1 MPVPGEDKEEVEVK
15 DLGNGRVLV
24 LVPGIPGPWQ
34 YVGPAVDAL
43 AARFHVVTFSLGA
56 DMTDARSLVE
66 HEVER
71 VKGIL
76 DARRLERAIVCGI
89 SYGGVVATSFAARY
103 PSRTSA
109 LVIASAPGAG
119 WHLRPRHE
127 IYARWPL
134 IFGPL
139 FLAESPFR
147 LRAELAAALPALSDR
162 WRFARWQLGTFVG
175 RPFSLSQ
182 MAARARALASHDIVA
197 DCQRVAAPT
206 LVVTGERDLDR
217 VVPVDSTATY
227 SQLIPGARSAVL
239 ERTGHLGT
247 ITRPEMFADMVHVF
261 VRQMA
266 EAVA

>member
-1 MPVPGEDKEEVEVK
+1 MPVALEEDEEVK

-34 YVGPAVDAL
+34 YVGPAVEAL

-56 DMTDARSLVE
+56 ETTDVRSPVE
-66 HEVER
+66 SEVER

-76 DARRLERAIVCGI
+76 DARGLERAIICGI
-89 SYGGVVATSFAARY
+89 SYGGVVATSFAATY

-109 LVIASAPGAG
+109 LVVASAPGAG

-147 LRAELAAALPALSDR
+147 LRAELAAALPGLSDR
-162 WRFARWQLGTFVG
+162 WRFARWQLGTLAA
-175 RPFSLSQ
+175 RPFSLSR

-197 DCQRVAAPT
+197 DCRRVAAKT
-206 LVVTGERDLDR
+206 LVVTGERELDR

-239 ERTGHLGT
+239 ARTGHLGT
-247 ITRPEMFADMVHVF
+247 ITRPTVFADTVHVF
-261 VRQMA
+261 ARQVA

>member
-1 MPVPGEDKEEVEVK
+1 MPVSVEEEKE
-15 DLGNGRVLV
+15 LGSGRALV
-24 LVPGIPGPWQ
+24 LVPGIQGPWQ
-34 YVGPAVDAL
+34 YVGPAVEAL
-43 AARFHVVTFSLGA
+43 AARFHVVTFSLGSET
-56 DMTDARSLVE
+56 TDVGSLVE
-66 HEVER
+66 SEVER

-76 DARRLERAIVCGI
+76 DARRIERAIICGI
-89 SYGGVVATSFAARY
+89 SYGGVVAASFAARY

-109 LVIASAPGAG
+109 LVVASAPGAG

-127 IYARWPL
+127 TYARWPL

-162 WRFARWQLGTFVG
+162 WKFLRWQLGTLA
-175 RPFSLSQ
+175 RSPFSLSQ

-206 LVVTGERDLDR
+206 LVVTGETELDR

-227 SQLIPGARSAVL
+227 SRLIPGARSAVL
-239 ERTGHLGT
+239 DRTGHLGT
-247 ITRPEMFADMVHVF
+247 ITRPAMFAEMVHVF
-261 VRQMA
+261 AGHVA